1 MPDRI
6 WLQSYAPG
14 VPVQVDTSAWASLRH
29 RVDNA
34 VARCGPRPAFTNM
47 GTTLDFT
54 AVDRLARDF
63 AGALQ
68 HDLGLKR
75 GDRLAIMLLNLL
87 QYPVVLFAAFRS
99 GLTVA
104 NVNPQYTPRERTA
117 RGRRRRGLRTRA
129 AGDARL
135 LELARGHGTGLR
147 ALGLA
152 AHRRHR
158 HDGSDRH
165 GRRRLG
171 RSDAVARRAQRP
183 GPRCRRGE
191 RALPRTAHGLHMVV
205 EFRASLPKTPIGKVL
220 KRELREPSVGAPTT
234 DAVP

>member
-1 MPDRI
+1 VPERI
-6 WLQSYAPG
+6 WLQSDAPG
-14 VPVQVDTSAWASLRH
+14 VPAQVDTSAWASLRQL
-29 RVDNA
+29 VDGA
-34 VARCGPRPAFTNM
+34 VARYGPRPAFTNM
-47 GTTLDFT
+47 GATLDFT

-68 HDLGLKR
+68 HDLGLRR
-75 GDRLAIMLLNLL
+75 GDRRAIMLPNLL
-87 QYPVVLFAAFRS
+87 QYPMVLFAAFLA

-104 NVNPQYTPRERTA
+104 NVNPQYTPCERTA
-117 RGRRRRGLRTRA
+117 RRRRRGLRTRA